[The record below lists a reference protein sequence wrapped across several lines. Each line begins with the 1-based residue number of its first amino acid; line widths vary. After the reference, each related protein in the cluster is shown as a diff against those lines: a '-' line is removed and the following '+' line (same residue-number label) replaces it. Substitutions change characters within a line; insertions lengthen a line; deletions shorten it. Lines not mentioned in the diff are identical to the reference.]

1 MAQDTPDG
9 IGIDE
14 LPAVIRQWAADHDI
28 YLLPALSTAEEQ
40 HTVCLEPQDITL
52 GAFCGLAGALGARV
66 LYQDI
71 EEFDADDFT
80 LIPRALAD
88 DSGQD
93 PEELLDEDARR
104 GLISVRSQARPH
116 HGRICSV
123 EACFVHN
130 GVAHIWQATAPWH
143 DELAAEWLDFLAL
156 KEHAE
161 GERREQEEDP
171 AAEEARQAAMTQ
183 QLRDLAEFRS
193 ARTATARREIAERLF
208 PDPDDG
214 YHHSWR
220 LRHVLANAHAAVQLD
235 AKAVYEDFENRLDE
249 LADELLASALL
260 DHVHGAGPRRIRAA
274 DFLTQRSG
282 GYPPPVRTLTLL
294 LGRPQLKAVKVP
306 AQDALPLPH

>member
-71 EEFDADDFT
+71 EEFDADAFT
-80 LIPRALAD
+80 LIPRSLAD
-88 DSGQD
+88 DIGQD

-104 GLISVRSQARPH
+104 RLISVRSQARPH

-161 GERREQEEDP
+161 GN
-171 AAEEARQAAMTQ
+171 AANRKKTPPPKKH
-183 QLRDLAEFRS
+183 
-193 ARTATARREIAERLF
+193 ARR
-208 PDPDDG
+208 P
-214 YHHSWR
+214 
-220 LRHVLANAHAAVQLD
+220 
-235 AKAVYEDFENRLDE
+235 
-249 LADELLASALL
+249 
-260 DHVHGAGPRRIRAA
+260 
-274 DFLTQRSG
+274 
-282 GYPPPVRTLTLL
+282 
-294 LGRPQLKAVKVP
+294 
-306 AQDALPLPH
+306 